1 MKVFATVILSLFIL
15 SLSAQDNIHVF
26 KSSNLN
32 VNLKGE
38 KIETNTA
45 EPSTITVDLGA
56 STATIQTS
64 STEIHELLRGKMVL
78 NIDKQMGAIGP
89 QDSLQLDEFIF
100 AHFYMDMQMI
110 IFTRNDIHP
119 LEWGLQFLEIEKV
132 GG

>member
-64 STEIHELLRGKMVL
+64 STEIHELLREKMVL

>member
-78 NIDKQMGAIGP
+78 NIDKQMGRIY
-89 QDSLQLDEFIF
+89 
-100 AHFYMDMQMI
+100 AHMDRLMD
-110 IFTRNDIHP
+110 R
-119 LEWGLQFLEIEKV
+119 
-132 GG
+132 